1 MLQASSLMWCKKK
14 HVEFARPDFVTSAK
28 DVIACNYT
36 KKKTL
41 KAQDIS
47 IMFALEKTLKNEQ
60 FYNLPDFL

>member
-1 MLQASSLMWCKKK
+1 MWCKKK

-47 IMFALEKTLKNEQ
+47 IMFALEEASRIDEK
-60 FYNLPDFL
+60 